1 MKLKSKNTS
10 GSNHQHALLSPSS
23 ARKWLSC
30 PAALAC
36 EIGLPNES
44 GQAAVNGTVM
54 HLVAE
59 TVINRVIKGEDIR
72 ADTYKGVYA
81 LNEGKGPI
89 KALVKPEKGAVLITD
104 DFVSQVNKYVDYC
117 RPIIDAAELIEVESR
132 VNLTRVLHPGVELNG
147 NTLHTFGTADLV
159 ALLPSYHKTLNQEF
173 VLDTEDDGTA
183 YTLIVGDLKT
193 GRHKVLA
200 KENKQMMLYA
210 LGLLRAYKR
219 LYDITAVRLVI
230 FQPYAGGA
238 DEWDT
243 TPEALEQFGKFA
255 QGRALKAIDAFQRGK
270 KGLKPADF
278 RPGNV
283 QCQWCRFSEKCNAKR
298 KVASRAVESD
308 LEDDT
313 QQSAEEALKAVHKF
327 CNDADYMD
335 VWDDVSPADILRLI
349 PDFDGRPAKTVK
361 AKTDPSEISLDQL
374 KAEWDKLPLMR
385 QHIAD
390 IEKAMYAALM
400 RGEVVDG
407 LKLVEGRPG
416 SRSWSDEEA
425 VNQFRANHPNGYLLD
440 KTVPVNPTE
449 AEKII
454 GKEDPELWAELSKLV
469 TRKPGQPY
477 IAAANDKR
485 PAWTPATDND
495 LAN

>member
-10 GSNHQHALLSPSS
+10 GSNQEHALLSPSS
-23 ARKWLSC
+23 AKKWLNC

-36 EIGLPNES
+36 EFGLPNES

-59 TVINRVIKGEDIR
+59 TVLNRIIKGDDIT
-72 ADTYKGVYA
+72 ADKYKGVYA

-117 RPIIDAAELIEVESR
+117 RPIIDAAEVVEVESR

-147 NTLHTFGTADLV
+147 SPLQTFGTADLV
-159 ALLPSYHKTLNQEF
+159 AVMPNRIGGYVESS
-173 VLDTEDDGTA
+173 

-193 GRHKVLA
+193 GRHKVLS

-210 LGLLRAYKR
+210 LGLLRVYKR

-255 QGRALKAIDAFQRGK
+255 SKAARKAIDAFERGK

-278 RPGNV
+278 RPGNDA
-283 QCQWCRFSEKCNAKR
+283 CQWCRFSEKCNAKR
-298 KVASRAVESD
+298 RVATDVASDIPVADAQVE
-308 LEDDT
+308 
-313 QQSAEEALKAVHKF
+313 
-327 CNDADYMD
+327 M
-335 VWDDVSPADILRLI
+335 
-349 PDFDGRPAKTVK
+349 
-361 AKTDPSEISLDQL
+361 SLDQL
-374 KAEWDKLPLMR
+374 KAEYDKLPLMR

-400 RGEVVDG
+400 RGEQVEG

-416 SRSWSDEEA
+416 NRSWDDPEA
-425 VNQFRANHPNGYLLD
+425 VEKLVEENNIAAH
-440 KTVPVNPTE
+440 KTVLLSPTE
-449 AEKII
+449 LEKAVM
-454 GKEDPELWAELSKLV
+454 KDDWLKFETHV
-469 TRKPGQPY
+469 TRKPGQPS
-477 IAAANDKR
+477 IATSDDKR
-485 PAWTPATDND
+485 PAWTPATDSD
-495 LAN
+495 LED

>member
-1 MKLKSKNTS
+1 MKIKAKVEN
-10 GSNHQHALLSPSS
+10 SNQSHALLSPSGS
-23 ARKWLSC
+23 AKWLGC
-30 PAALAC
+30 AASLIC
-36 EIGLPNES
+36 EYDIPNTS
-44 GQAAVNGTVM
+44 GAAAVNGTCM
-54 HLVAE
+54 HLLAE
-59 TVINRVIKGEDIR
+59 TVLNRVIKGEHNIT

-89 KALVKPEKGAVLITD
+89 KALVRPEKGAVLITD

-117 RPIIDAAELIEVESR
+117 RPIIDAAELVEVESR
-132 VNLTRVLHPGVELNG
+132 VSLTRILHPGVELNG
-147 NTLHTFGTADLV
+147 SPLQTFGTADMV
-159 ALLPSYHKTLNQEF
+159 A
-173 VLDTEDDGTA
+173 VLADGDA
-183 YTLIVGDLKT
+183 HMLIVGDLKT

-210 LGLLRAYKR
+210 LGLLRVYKR

-278 RPGNV
+278 RPGNDA
-283 QCQWCRFSEKCNAKR
+283 CRWCRFAEKCNAKR
-298 KVASRAVESD
+298 KVASREIESD
-308 LEDDT
+308 LSDDST
-313 QQSAEEALKAVHKF
+313 E
-327 CNDADYMD
+327 M
-335 VWDDVSPADILRLI
+335 
-349 PDFDGRPAKTVK
+349 
-361 AKTDPSEISLDQL
+361 SLDQL

-400 RGEVVDG
+400 RGEQVEG

-416 SRSWSDEEA
+416 NRSWDDTKWVEELA
-425 VNQFRANHPNGYLLD
+425 ARHDVDMDLLV
-440 KTVPVNPTE
+440 KKSVMSPTD
-449 AEKII
+449 AEKVLK
-454 GKEDPELWAELSKLV
+454 GTYDRMWAELETHV
-469 TRKPGQPY
+469 TRKPGQPS
-477 IAAANDKR
+477 IATSDDKR
-485 PAWTPATDND
+485 PAWTPATDDD

>member
-1 MKLKSKNTS
+1 MKLKSKNIS
-10 GSNHQHALLSPSS
+10 GSNQEHALLSPSS
-23 ARKWLSC
+23 AKKWLNC

-36 EIGLPNES
+36 EFGLPNES

-59 TVINRVIKGEDIR
+59 TVLNRVIKGEDIR

-89 KALVKPEKGAVLITD
+89 KALVKPEKGAVLISD

-117 RPIIDAAELIEVESR
+117 RPIIDAAELVEVESR

-147 NTLHTFGTADLV
+147 EPLHTFGTADIVVLV
-159 ALLPSYHKTLNQEF
+159 KRS
-173 VLDTEDDGTA
+173 DGT
-183 YTLIVGDLKT
+183 YMLIVGDLKT

-210 LGLLRAYKR
+210 LGLLRKLKR

-255 QGRALKAIDAFQRGK
+255 QSRALKAIDAFERGK
-270 KGLKPADF
+270 KGLKAADF
-278 RPGNV
+278 RPSSDA
-283 QCQWCRFSEKCNAKR
+283 CQWCRFSEPCNAKR
-298 KVASRAVESD
+298 KVASAETESD
-308 LEDDT
+308 LSDDST
-313 QQSAEEALKAVHKF
+313 E
-327 CNDADYMD
+327 M
-335 VWDDVSPADILRLI
+335 
-349 PDFDGRPAKTVK
+349 
-361 AKTDPSEISLDQL
+361 SLEQL
-374 KAEWDKLPLMR
+374 KAEYDKLPLMR

-400 RGEVVDG
+400 RGEQVEG

-416 SRSWSDEEA
+416 NWSWSDTDKVTA
-425 VNQFRANHPNGYLLD
+425 IAGKWPMVMYKSSLLS
-440 KTVPVNPTE
+440 PTE
-449 AEKII
+449 AEK
-454 GKEDPELWAELSKLV
+454 ALSPDTWKLLEPFV
-469 TRKPGQPY
+469 TRKPGQPS
-477 IAAANDKR
+477 IATADDKR
-485 PAWTPATDND
+485 PAWTPVSDDD
-495 LAN
+495 LSN

>member
-36 EIGLPNES
+36 EFGLPNES
-44 GQAAVNGTVM
+44 GPAAVNGTVM

-59 TVINRVIKGEDIR
+59 TVLNRVIKGERKIT

-117 RPIIDAAELIEVESR
+117 RPIIDAAELVEVEYR
-132 VNLTRVLHPGVELNG
+132 VNLTRILHPGVELNG
-147 NTLHTFGTADLV
+147 NKLQTFGTADLV
-159 ALLPSYHKTLNQEF
+159 A
-173 VLDTEDDGTA
+173 VLADGDA
-183 YTLIVGDLKT
+183 HMLIVGDLKT

-210 LGLLRAYKR
+210 LGLLRVYKR

-255 QGRALKAIDAFQRGK
+255 SKAALKAIDAFQRGK

-278 RPGNV
+278 RPGNSA
-283 QCQWCRFSEKCNAKR
+283 CEWCRFSEKCTAKR
-298 KVASRAVESD
+298 KAVSLAVESD
-308 LEDDT
+308 LSDDST
-313 QQSAEEALKAVHKF
+313 E
-327 CNDADYMD
+327 M
-335 VWDDVSPADILRLI
+335 
-349 PDFDGRPAKTVK
+349 
-361 AKTDPSEISLDQL
+361 SLDQL
-374 KAEWDKLPLMR
+374 KAEYDKLPLMR

-390 IEKAMYAALM
+390 IEKAMYAVLM
-400 RGEVVDG
+400 RGEQVEG

-416 SRSWSDEEA
+416 NRSWDLPDDIGDLVAQWGIEDLMTKQS
-425 VNQFRANHPNGYLLD
+425 LLS
-440 KTVPVNPTE
+440 PTE
-449 AEKII
+449 AEKVMK
-454 GKEDPELWAELSKLV
+454 GHEKWELLEARI
-469 TRKPGQPY
+469 TRKPGQPS
-477 IAAANDKR
+477 IATADDKR
-485 PAWTPATDND
+485 PAWTPATDSD
-495 LAN
+495 LED

>member
-1 MKLKSKNTS
+1 MKIKAKVEN
-10 GSNHQHALLSPSS
+10 SNQSHALLSPSGS
-23 ARKWLSC
+23 AKWIGC
-30 PAALAC
+30 PASLIC
-36 EIGLPNES
+36 EYDIPNTS
-44 GQAAVNGTVM
+44 GAAAINGTCM
-54 HLVAE
+54 HLLAE
-59 TVINRVIKGEDIR
+59 TVLNRVISGEQKIT

-117 RPIIDAAELIEVESR
+117 RPIIDAAELVEVESR

-147 NTLHTFGTADLV
+147 NPLQTFGTADLV
-159 ALLPSYHKTLNQEF
+159 AVMQNDWSDENSK
-173 VLDTEDDGTA
+173 
-183 YTLIVGDLKT
+183 YTLVVGDLKT

-210 LGLLRAYKR
+210 LGLLRVYKR

-255 QGRALKAIDAFQRGK
+255 SKAALKAIDAFQRGK

-298 KVASRAVESD
+298 KVASREVESD
-308 LEDDT
+308 LSDDST
-313 QQSAEEALKAVHKF
+313 E
-327 CNDADYMD
+327 M
-335 VWDDVSPADILRLI
+335 
-349 PDFDGRPAKTVK
+349 
-361 AKTDPSEISLDQL
+361 SLDQL

-400 RGEVVDG
+400 RGEHVEG
-407 LKLVEGRPG
+407 LKLVEGKMG
-416 SRSWSDEEA
+416 
-425 VNQFRANHPNGYLLD
+425 NRAWDLPDDIGDLVAQWGIEDLMTKQSLLS
-440 KTVPVNPTE
+440 PTE
-449 AEKII
+449 AEKVMK
-454 GKEDPELWAELSKLV
+454 GHEKWELLEARI
-469 TRKPGQPY
+469 TRKPGQPS
-477 IAAANDKR
+477 IATSDDKR
-485 PAWTPATDND
+485 PAWTPATDSD
-495 LAN
+495 LGD

>member
-10 GSNHQHALLSPSS
+10 GSNQEHALLSPSS
-23 ARKWLSC
+23 AKKWLACS
-30 PAALAC
+30 ASLAC
-36 EIGLPNES
+36 EFGLPNES
-44 GQAAVNGTVM
+44 GPAAVNGTAM

-59 TVINRVIKGEDIR
+59 TVLNRVIKGENVR

-81 LNEGKGPI
+81 LSEGKGPI

-117 RPIIDAAELIEVESR
+117 RPIIDAAELVEVESR
-132 VNLTRVLHPGVELNG
+132 VNLTRVLHPGVMAPFEDPRTGEKGENPLQ
-147 NTLHTFGTADLV
+147 TFGTADLV
-159 ALLPSYHKTLNQEF
+159 AVMP
-173 VLDTEDDGTA
+173 DGM
-183 YTLIVGDLKT
+183 LIVGDLKT

-210 LGLLRAYKR
+210 LGLLRVYKR

-255 QGRALKAIDAFQRGK
+255 SKAALKAIDAFQRGK

-278 RPGNV
+278 RPGNDA
-283 QCQWCRFSEKCNAKR
+283 CQWCRFAESCNAKR
-298 KVASRAVESD
+298 KVASREVESD
-308 LEDDT
+308 L
-313 QQSAEEALKAVHKF
+313 S
-327 CNDADYMD
+327 DY
-335 VWDDVSPADILRLI
+335 S
-349 PDFDGRPAKTVK
+349 T
-361 AKTDPSEISLDQL
+361 EISLDQL
-374 KAEWDKLPLMR
+374 KAEYDKLPLMR

-400 RGEVVDG
+400 RGEPVEG

-416 SRSWSDEEA
+416 NRSWDLPDDIGDLVAQWGIEDLMTKQS
-425 VNQFRANHPNGYLLD
+425 LLS
-440 KTVPVNPTE
+440 PTE
-449 AEKII
+449 AEKVMKGHEKWEILEARI
-454 GKEDPELWAELSKLV
+454 
-469 TRKPGQPY
+469 TRKPGQPS
-477 IAAANDKR
+477 IATSDDKR
-485 PAWTPATDND
+485 PAWTPATDSD
-495 LAN
+495 LED

>member
-10 GSNHQHALLSPSS
+10 GSNQEHALLSPSS
-23 ARKWLSC
+23 AKKWLNC

-36 EIGLPNES
+36 EFGLPNES

-59 TVINRVIKGEDIR
+59 TVLNRIIKGEDVR

-89 KALVKPEKGAVLITD
+89 KALVKSDKRAVLITD

-117 RPIIDAAELIEVESR
+117 RPIIDAAEPVEVESR

-147 NTLHTFGTADLV
+147 NPLQTFGTADLV
-159 ALLPSYHKTLNQEF
+159 AVMPSAPH
-173 VLDTEDDGTA
+173 DRGTGHM
-183 YTLIVGDLKT
+183 LIVGDLKT

-210 LGLLRAYKR
+210 LGLLRVYKR

-255 QGRALKAIDAFQRGK
+255 SKAALKAIDAFQRGK

-278 RPGNV
+278 RPGNDA
-283 QCQWCRFSEKCNAKR
+283 CRWCRFAETCNAKR
-298 KVASRAVESD
+298 KVASREVESD
-308 LEDDT
+308 LSDD
-313 QQSAEEALKAVHKF
+313 SAE
-327 CNDADYMD
+327 M
-335 VWDDVSPADILRLI
+335 
-349 PDFDGRPAKTVK
+349 T
-361 AKTDPSEISLDQL
+361 LDQL
-374 KAEWDKLPLMR
+374 KAEYDKLPLLR

-400 RGEVVDG
+400 RGEQVKG

-416 SRSWSDEEA
+416 NRSWDLPDDIGDLVAQWGIEDLMTKQS
-425 VNQFRANHPNGYLLD
+425 LLS
-440 KTVPVNPTE
+440 PTE
-449 AEKII
+449 AEKVMK
-454 GKEDPELWAELSKLV
+454 GHEKWELLEARI
-469 TRKPGQPY
+469 TRKPGQPS
-477 IAAANDKR
+477 IATAEDKR
-485 PAWTPATDND
+485 PAWTPATDSD
-495 LAN
+495 LED

>member
-1 MKLKSKNTS
+1 MKIKAKVKN
-10 GSNHQHALLSPSS
+10 SNQSHALLSPSGS
-23 ARKWLSC
+23 AKWLGC
-30 PAALAC
+30 PASLIC
-36 EIGLPNES
+36 EYDIPNTS
-44 GQAAVNGTVM
+44 GAAAVNGTCM
-54 HLVAE
+54 HLLAE
-59 TVINRVIKGEDIR
+59 TVLNRVIKGENVR

-117 RPIIDAAELIEVESR
+117 RPIIDAAQLVEVESR
-132 VNLTRVLHPGVELNG
+132 VNLTRILHPGVELNG
-147 NTLHTFGTADLV
+147 NPLQTFGTADMV
-159 ALLPSYHKTLNQEF
+159 A
-173 VLDTEDDGTA
+173 VLADGDA
-183 YTLIVGDLKT
+183 HMLIVGDLKT
-193 GRHKVLA
+193 GRHKVTA

-210 LGLLRAYKR
+210 LGLLRVYKR
-219 LYDITAVRLVI
+219 LYDITAVRLVV

-255 QGRALKAIDAFQRGK
+255 QGRALRAIDAFQRGK

-278 RPGNV
+278 RPGNDA
-283 QCQWCRFSEKCNAKR
+283 CQWCRFAEKCNAKR
-298 KVASRAVESD
+298 KVASREIESD
-308 LEDDT
+308 LSDDST
-313 QQSAEEALKAVHKF
+313 E
-327 CNDADYMD
+327 M
-335 VWDDVSPADILRLI
+335 
-349 PDFDGRPAKTVK
+349 
-361 AKTDPSEISLDQL
+361 SLDQL
-374 KAEWDKLPLMR
+374 KAEYDKLPLMR

-400 RGEVVDG
+400 RGDVVDG

-469 TRKPGQPY
+469 TRKPGQPS

-485 PAWTPATDND
+485 PAWTPATDSD
-495 LAN
+495 LED

>member
-1 MKLKSKNTS
+1 MKIRTKVEN
-10 GSNHQHALLSPSS
+10 SNHEHALLSPSGS
-23 ARKWLSC
+23 AKWLGC
-30 PAALAC
+30 AASLIC
-36 EIGLPNES
+36 EYDIPNTS
-44 GQAAVNGTVM
+44 GAAAVNGTCM
-54 HLVAE
+54 HTLAE
-59 TVINRVIKGEDIR
+59 TVLNRVIKGEDVR

-89 KALVKPEKGAVLITD
+89 KALVRPEKGAVLITD

-117 RPIIDAAELIEVESR
+117 RPIIDAAELVEVESR
-132 VNLTRVLHPGVELNG
+132 VNLTRVLHPGAELNG
-147 NTLHTFGTADLV
+147 NPLQTFGTADLV
-159 ALLPSYHKTLNQEF
+159 AVMP
-173 VLDTEDDGTA
+173 DGM
-183 YTLIVGDLKT
+183 LIVGDLKT

-210 LGLLRAYKR
+210 LGLLRVYKR
-219 LYDITAVRLVI
+219 LYDITSVRLVI

-278 RPGNV
+278 RPGNDA
-283 QCQWCRFSEKCNAKR
+283 CQWCRFAEKCNAKR
-298 KVASRAVESD
+298 KVASREIESD
-308 LEDDT
+308 LADDST
-313 QQSAEEALKAVHKF
+313 E
-327 CNDADYMD
+327 M
-335 VWDDVSPADILRLI
+335 
-349 PDFDGRPAKTVK
+349 
-361 AKTDPSEISLDQL
+361 SLDQL
-374 KAEWDKLPLMR
+374 KAEYDKLPLMR

-400 RGEVVDG
+400 RGERVEG

-416 SRSWSDEEA
+416 NRSWSDEEA
-425 VNQFRANHPNGYLLD
+425 VNKFRANHHNGYLLD
-440 KTVPVNPTE
+440 KIVPVNPTE

-469 TRKPGQPY
+469 TRKPGQPS
-477 IAAANDKR
+477 IATADDKR
-485 PAWTPATDND
+485 PAWNPATDSD
-495 LAN
+495 LDD

>member
-10 GSNHQHALLSPSS
+10 GSNQEHALLSPSS
-23 ARKWLSC
+23 AKKWLNC

-36 EIGLPNES
+36 EFGLPNES

-59 TVINRVIKGEDIR
+59 TVLNRVIKGEDIR

-117 RPIIDAAELIEVESR
+117 RPIIDAAEVVEVESR

-147 NTLHTFGTADLV
+147 APLQTFGTADLV
-159 ALLPSYHKTLNQEF
+159 AVMP
-173 VLDTEDDGTA
+173 DGM
-183 YTLIVGDLKT
+183 LIVGDLKT

-210 LGLLRAYKR
+210 LGLLRKLKR

-255 QGRALKAIDAFQRGK
+255 QSRALKAIDAFERGK

-278 RPGNV
+278 RPGNDA
-283 QCQWCRFSEKCNAKR
+283 CQFCRFSEKCNAKR
-298 KVASRAVESD
+298 KSASAEAESD
-308 LEDDT
+308 LSDDST
-313 QQSAEEALKAVHKF
+313 E
-327 CNDADYMD
+327 M
-335 VWDDVSPADILRLI
+335 
-349 PDFDGRPAKTVK
+349 
-361 AKTDPSEISLDQL
+361 SLDQL
-374 KAEWDKLPLMR
+374 KAEYDKLPLMR

-390 IEKAMYAALM
+390 IEKAVYAALM
-400 RGEVVDG
+400 RGEQVEG

-416 SRSWSDEEA
+416 NRSWDNAEDVGDLVSQWGIDDLMTKQ
-425 VNQFRANHPNGYLLD
+425 VML
-440 KTVPVNPTE
+440 TPTE
-449 AEKII
+449 AEKVMKGHDKWDLLQVRI
-454 GKEDPELWAELSKLV
+454 
-469 TRKPGQPY
+469 TRKPGQPS
-477 IAAANDKR
+477 IATADDKR
-485 PAWTPATDND
+485 PAWTPVSDED
-495 LAN
+495 LA

>member
-10 GSNHQHALLSPSS
+10 GSNQEHALLSPSS
-23 ARKWLSC
+23 AKKWLNC

-36 EIGLPNES
+36 EFGLPNES

-59 TVINRVIKGEDIR
+59 TVLNRVIKGENVR

-89 KALVKPEKGAVLITD
+89 KALVKSEKGAVLITD

-117 RPIIDAAELIEVESR
+117 RPIIDAAELVEVESR

-147 NTLHTFGTADLV
+147 NPLQTFGTADLV
-159 ALLPSYHKTLNQEF
+159 A
-173 VLDTEDDGTA
+173 VLQNDWSDENSK
-183 YTLIVGDLKT
+183 YTLVVGDLKT
-193 GRHKVLA
+193 GRHKVAA

-210 LGLLRAYKR
+210 LGLLRVYKL

-255 QGRALKAIDAFQRGK
+255 QGRALRAIDAFQRGK

-278 RPGNV
+278 RPGNDA
-283 QCQWCRFSEKCNAKR
+283 CQWCRFAEKCNAKR
-298 KVASRAVESD
+298 KVASREIESD
-308 LEDDT
+308 LADGILADEDT
-313 QQSAEEALKAVHKF
+313 
-327 CNDADYMD
+327 
-335 VWDDVSPADILRLI
+335 
-349 PDFDGRPAKTVK
+349 KT
-361 AKTDPSEISLDQL
+361 EMSLDQL
-374 KAEWDKLPLMR
+374 KAEYDKLPLMR

-400 RGEVVDG
+400 RGETVEG

-416 SRSWSDEEA
+416 NRSWDLPDDIGDLVAQWGIEDLMTKQS
-425 VNQFRANHPNGYLLD
+425 LLS
-440 KTVPVNPTE
+440 PTE
-449 AEKII
+449 AEKVMK
-454 GKEDPELWAELSKLV
+454 GHEKWELLEARI
-469 TRKPGQPY
+469 TRKPGPPS
-477 IAAANDKR
+477 IATSDDKR
-485 PAWTPATDND
+485 PAWTPATDSD
-495 LAN
+495 LED